1 MRKAGRRSADDGKP
15 RPDGGGAPAPS
26 QRIDKWL
33 WHARVARTRT
43 LAQELLRR
51 GKIRVNRQKVTSASR
66 SIRCDDVLTISVGQ
80 RIRVLKVKAFA
91 ERRGSA
97 SEASALFEEIEV
109 GARG

>member
-1 MRKAGRRSADDGKP
+1 VRRPGRRRTDAEP
-15 RPDGGGAPAPS
+15 PEPEGGGAPAS

-66 SIRCDDVLTISVGQ
+66 SVRCDDVLTISIGQ
-80 RIRVLKVKAFA
+80 HIRVLKVKAFA

-97 SEASALFEEIEV
+97 SEAAVLFEEIEV
-109 GARG
+109 GPRR